1 GTCSMVPLGRSH
13 QRQHVQSVSRL
24 PGIVDC
30 YFERGIQYFFD
41 WEMVLM
47 RIDLQPIRS
56 DAELSV
62 VRIGDA
68 LVVNGETFDFSPIQ
82 EGDTLPATAISS
94 SWFAGQVD
102 RKSGELEIT
111 IFLPLPINFSPEQ
124 AYPEPLL
131 SVPEGVVSLP
141 QPLADPEQPTEAA
154 K

>member
-1 GTCSMVPLGRSH
+1 
-13 QRQHVQSVSRL
+13 
-24 PGIVDC
+24 
-30 YFERGIQYFFD
+30 
-41 WEMVLM
+41 MVLM

-131 SVPEGVVSLP
+131 NVPEGVVSLP